1 MEGERHV
8 MWMELLGN
16 IALLPLIIPACWLV
30 YHLLFDED
38 KPEVLAAIERN
49 RSDSL
54 DNFSDVT
61 YK

>member
-1 MEGERHV
+1 
-8 MWMELLGN
+8 MWMELLRN

-38 KPEVLAAIERN
+38 RPEVLAAIERN

>member
-1 MEGERHV
+1 
-8 MWMELLGN
+8 MWMELLRN
-16 IALLPLIIPACWLV
+16 IALLSLIIPAVWLV
-30 YHLLFDED
+30 YHLLVDED
-38 KPEVLAAIERN
+38 RPEVLAAIERN